1 MIKIQNVLSE
11 YLVSNAVPY
20 PFLVYL
26 SQLMSIVFNFK
37 YSAGPVILFYL
48 EFVLFL
54 VSCSYRFDESLPRSD
69 LSTIFNRLYDV
80 FRFFSSLLRLRP
92 QIRASTLLGSLS
104 E

>member
-54 VSCSYRFDESLPRSD
+54 VSCICRFNEKLPRSD
-69 LSTIFNRLYDV
+69 MVNILNWFPCFV
-80 FRFFSSLLRLRP
+80 
-92 QIRASTLLGSLS
+92 
-104 E
+104 